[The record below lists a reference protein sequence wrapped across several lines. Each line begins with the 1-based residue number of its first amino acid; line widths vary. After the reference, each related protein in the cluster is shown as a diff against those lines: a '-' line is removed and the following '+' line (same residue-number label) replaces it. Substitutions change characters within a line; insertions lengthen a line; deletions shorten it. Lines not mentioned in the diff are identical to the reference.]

1 MSDGNGNAFERV
13 IREDRAARESKQW
26 RGTLMEYLERVKS
39 DPVTTKLSHA
49 RIYDLISSMGTR
61 DIHESDDPRTKRLY
75 KDEPLKVYN
84 FFADEFFG
92 IERTIA
98 QIVRYFHSA
107 SLKGEESRQVL
118 YLMGPVG
125 SGKSSLVERLQRGL
139 EQSQAVYTIDGCPMH
154 EEPLHL
160 IPRHL
165 RREFEKMLGVH
176 IEGDLCPVC
185 RYRLKEE
192 FGQRYE
198 EFPIISRGF
207 SKRNRIGIGVVPPVD
222 PNNQDTSVLIGS
234 EDISKLD
241 QYSEGDPRVLE
252 LNGALNVGNRGLVE
266 FIEVFK
272 NETEYL
278 HAMITATQE
287 KVIPAP
293 GRHGMVYVDVCI
305 VAHSNEA
312 EWQKFKADHTNEAI
326 LDRIV
331 VVKVP
336 YNLRLSEEVKIY
348 QKIIRH
354 SDFRA
359 HVAPHTLELASMFAI
374 LSRLEPNSKCDLMTK
389 LRLYNGEEVVEKG
402 RTKKIDVQELKEDA
416 KREGMSGISTR
427 FIMKA
432 LDNALSDNVSG
443 NCINPINVREA
454 LISMTKEADLP
465 DDNRKQY
472 LEFLQDTLHKE
483 YLELLEKEITRAFV
497 YSYKEQAESLFQ
509 NYLDHAEAYVNKTRV
524 RDRNTKEELP
534 PDEGFLKSI
543 EEQIAIIGSAADG
556 FRQEVIAYLWSA
568 SRRGEKISYRSY
580 EPLKEAI
587 EKKLMTSV
595 RDISRII
602 TKARTRDEEQ
612 GEKYGSMVKNLLE
625 NGYCESCVDVVL
637 KYAAN
642 NLWKD

>member
-1 MSDGNGNAFERV
+1 MADTSFEQV
-13 IREDRAARESKQW
+13 IKKDRAARESTRWK
-26 RGTLMEYLERVKS
+26 GTLLEYLEVVKK
-39 DPVTTKLSHA
+39 DPPMTKLSHA
-49 RIYDLISSMGTR
+49 RIYDMIMLVGVRSVN
-61 DIHESDDPRTKRLY
+61 DSDDPRSKRLH
-75 KDEPLKVYN
+75 KDEPVKVFN

-92 IERTIA
+92 IEKTVS
-98 QIVRYFHSA
+98 QIVRFFHSA

-125 SGKSSLVERLQRGL
+125 SGKSSLVERVQRGL
-139 EQSQAVYTIDGCPMH
+139 EQAPPVYAIDGCPMN

-185 RYRLKEE
+185 RYRLRQE
-192 FGQRYE
+192 FSQRYE
-198 EFPIISRGF
+198 EFPVVTRSF
-207 SKRNRIGIGVVPPVD
+207 SKRNRVGVGVVPPVD

-252 LNGALNVGNRGLVE
+252 LNGALNVGNRGMVE

-293 GRHGMVYVDVCI
+293 GRHGMVYVDTTI
-305 VAHSNEA
+305 IAHSNEA

-348 QKIIRH
+348 QKIIRN

-359 HVAPHTLELASMFAI
+359 HVAPHTLELASMYAI
-374 LSRLEPNSKCDLMTK
+374 LSRLEPTSKCDLMTK

-402 RTKKIDVQELKEDA
+402 RTKKIDVAELKDDT

-443 NCINPINVREA
+443 NCINPINVRES
-454 LISMTKEADLP
+454 LISMTKEADMP
-465 DDNRKQY
+465 DDQRKQY

-483 YLELLEKEITRAFV
+483 YLDLLEKEITRAFV
-497 YSYKEQAESLFQ
+497 YSYQEQAEALFQ
-509 NYLDHAEAYVNKTRV
+509 NYLDHAEAYVNKTKV

-556 FRQEVIAYLWSA
+556 FRQEVIAYLWA
-568 SRRGEKISYRSY
+568 TSRRGEKVSYKSY

-612 GEKYGSMVKNLLE
+612 STKYSSMVQNLLE

>member
-1 MSDGNGNAFERV
+1 MAETSSFEQV
-13 IREDRAARESKQW
+13 IKRDRAARESKQW
-26 RGTLMEYLERVKS
+26 RGTLLEYLEIVKAN
-39 DPVTTKLSHA
+39 PLMTKLSHA
-49 RIYDLISSMGTR
+49 RIADMIITQGTR
-61 DIHESDDPRTKRLY
+61 NIHDTDDPRTKRLY
-75 KDEPLKVYN
+75 KDEPIKVYN

-107 SLKGEESRQVL
+107 ALKGEESRQVL

-125 SGKSSLVERLQRGL
+125 SGKSSLVERIQRGL
-139 EQSQAVYTIDGCPMH
+139 EQVGMIYAIEGCPMN

-160 IPRHL
+160 VPRHL
-165 RREFEKMLGVH
+165 RREFEKMLGAH

-185 RYRLKEE
+185 RYRLRSE
-192 FGQRYE
+192 FNNRYE
-198 EFPIISRGF
+198 EFPIAAGSF
-207 SKRNRIGIGVVPPVD
+207 SKRNRVGVGVVPPVD

-252 LNGALNVGNRGLVE
+252 LNGALNVGNRGIVE

-293 GRHGMVYVDVCI
+293 GRHGMVYVDTCI

-348 QKIIRH
+348 QKIIKN

-359 HVAPHTLELASMFAI
+359 HVAPHTLELASMYAI
-374 LSRLEPNSKCDLMTK
+374 LSRLEPTSKCDLMTK

-402 RTKKIDVQELKEDA
+402 RTKKIDVQELKEDT

-432 LDNALSDNVSG
+432 LDNALSDNVTG

-454 LISMTKEADLP
+454 LISMTKEGDLP
-465 DDNRKQY
+465 DDTRKQY

-483 YLELLEKEITRAFV
+483 YLDLLEKEITRAFV
-497 YSYKEQAESLFQ
+497 YSYQEQAESLFQ

-524 RDRNTKEELP
+524 RDRNTKEELA
-534 PDEGFLKSI
+534 PDAGFLKSI
-543 EEQIAIIGSAADG
+543 EEHIALIGSAADG
-556 FRQEVIAYLWSA
+556 FRQEVIPYLWA
-568 SRRGEKISYRSY
+568 TSRRGEKITSNTY

-587 EKKLMTSV
+587 EKTLLTSV

-612 GEKYGSMVKNLLE
+612 GEKYSSMVKNLLE

-637 KYAAN
+637 K
-642 NLWKD
+642 